1 VLAAIETLYDIIR
14 RAQTTRHDAHRRTN
28 GTSSSTRTQL
38 ASPSSSAL
46 FNAYEA
52 ILAEQGLQPSDD
64 AILHRFLFRM
74 QEDRRH
80 DEDIFQ
86 RFKRVL
92 GELDIHVEVDEE
104 GEGVEVTSNLDKTRD
119 PMRNGAVAALGRH
132 SRRSSFDSFF
142 DGTADKVAG
151 NDYGDLPVRARSG
164 SNVGAPKGYRSQRR
178 VRSDTEAHSYQPQ
191 LPIRN
196 KVNGYAHRRSAS
208 GQQQPRLKRSVSV
221 SSRGSLQIRREGV
234 TATSRVGD
242 YDADFSDRTDR
253 TTSLDLSHIQ
263 VPGINAPI
271 PDISHNSSHQYQE
284 YVPEPFQP
292 SDTRLLDEAEI
303 FEEQRLHRVTRDCI
317 QIWRNRTQERLS
329 IRDDMERLAAAY
341 DRRIL
346 LKLGFEQL
354 RDTARVRRSNQET
367 DRFFQR
373 LEERADRAR
382 NIFLLT
388 KAFTHWAKSAEDE
401 VQRTSVA
408 RRHILRTRF
417 FNGWRDITAVN
428 ELKVQHFVLAKF
440 LRQWRSR
447 NAVVADHTEY
457 ALELYEANLARRIY
471 KEWFFKFCAIAAPA
485 WRNDRT
491 RKITL
496 HKMSEIAKV
505 LRERQE
511 WAVDRWRRGVLRKT
525 LLHWRGETAK
535 VQELGPR
542 ADDFRQDTLVST
554 ALRTLHKQAQLAPLL
569 RQFQEGVNGRVIR
582 KVIQEWRHATQMSQQ
597 ARNVDRMRILRN
609 AYTAWNDQ
617 LRIKALEDRINDR
630 VVVEA
635 LYKWTLASRVSL
647 FQRVHDRQLKES
659 AFLNWVTTTNQRANT
674 LDAAERRF
682 VQFKRAQLLRM
693 CLRQME
699 AITTEKRAEEFA
711 VVADYQQKL
720 KQRIFQKLKER
731 QAHFQ
736 QLNDWAD
743 AAHFYVLGKST
754 IKTWS
759 AATQHARRNRRRD
772 TYAQVRRTVKTNLVR
787 RLFAN
792 WRNQTSIITH
802 LNQQATDISENRILQ
817 SSRALLHQWNDRTST
832 LRQQDT
838 QANNVY
844 AFKLGTRCLR
854 IWSDRMETL
863 HAMDA
868 QAAALRQ
875 ESAELAAT
883 SALKKL
889 GWRLW
894 NIQRQE
900 ENARAL
906 YERNF
911 EKHVRAM
918 IRFWAEQMN
927 ERLANRP
934 VSPTPT
940 SHSRRSRRDDDNNG
954 GDGGRTPSRD
964 PYNSRAESGVF
975 NNPTSPTQTL
985 FDSPALA
992 LNTNHDLDLSLSL
1005 TPVHQTTTT
1014 NTYRLPPPSSTRPPP
1029 SRSILRPTP
1038 SRPNT
1043 FPQPQSALRPP
1054 PPQTIPEDSILD
1066 PAFALDLDTN
1076 MADPTSFWT
1085 GTPMAPISY
1094 FPTVSVLGKPGYLKT
1109 PSKRSVVRAKRLD
1122 LPVLA
1127 SPEKRM
1133 GSVVDL
1139 VRERLGAMSA
1149 PPAQR
1154 NSAGAG
1160 GEGGVMSFQ
1169 KRLREGGFSRSVAP
1183 VGLGRRSGRGKARV
1197 GFGDVSEMGR

>member
-1 VLAAIETLYDIIR
+1 
-14 RAQTTRHDAHRRTN
+14 
-28 GTSSSTRTQL
+28 
-38 ASPSSSAL
+38 
-46 FNAYEA
+46 
-52 ILAEQGLQPSDD
+52 
-64 AILHRFLFRM
+64 M

-80 DEDIFQ
+80 GEDIVQ

-92 GELDIHVEVDEE
+92 GEMNIQVEVNEE

-119 PMRNGAVAALGRH
+119 PTRNGAVAALGRH
-132 SRRSSFDSFF
+132 SRRNSFDSFF

-151 NDYGDLPVRARSG
+151 TDYGDLPGRARSG
-164 SNVGAPKGYRSQRR
+164 SNAGASNGYRRQRR
-178 VRSDTEAHSYQPQ
+178 VRSDTEAHSYQHAQ
-191 LPIRN
+191 LPVRS

-208 GQQQPRLKRSVSV
+208 GQQQPRLKRSASV

-242 YDADFSDRTDR
+242 YDADYSDHTDR

-271 PDISHNSSHQYQE
+271 PDISHDSSHQYQQ

-317 QIWRNRTQERLS
+317 QVWRNRTQERSS
-329 IRDDMERLAAAY
+329 IREDMERLAIAF

-346 LKLGFEQL
+346 LKLSFEQL

-408 RRHILRTRF
+408 RRHVLRTRF

-447 NAVVADHTEY
+447 TAAAIDNAEY
-457 ALELYEANLARRIY
+457 AVGLYEENLARRIY

-511 WAVDRWRRGVLRKT
+511 WSIDRWQRGVLRKT
-525 LLHWRGETAK
+525 LLHWRGETAT
-535 VQELGPR
+535 VQALAPR
-542 ADDFRQDTLVST
+542 ADDFRRDTLVST
-554 ALRTLHKQAQLAPLL
+554 ALRILQKQAQLAPLL
-569 RQFQEGVNGRVIR
+569 RQFQERDKGRVVR
-582 KVIQEWRHATQMSQQ
+582 KAVQDWRHAAQLSQQ
-597 ARNVDRMRILRN
+597 ARSVDRMRILRN

-659 AFLNWVTTTNQRANT
+659 AFLNWVTKTNQRTNT

-682 VQFKRAQLLRM
+682 TQFKRAQLLRT
-693 CLRQME
+693 CFRQME

-711 VVADYQQKL
+711 VVAEYQQKL
-720 KQRIFQKLKER
+720 KQRIFEKLKER

-736 QLNDWAD
+736 QLNSWAD
-743 AAHFYVLGKST
+743 AAHFYVLSKST
-754 IKTWS
+754 LKTWS

-772 TYAQVRRTVKTNLVR
+772 TYAQVRRTVKMNLVR

-792 WRNQTSIITH
+792 WRDQSWNMTQ
-802 LNQQATDISENRILQ
+802 LNRQATDVLENRILQ
-817 SSRALLHQWNDRTST
+817 SSRVLLHQLHDRTTT
-832 LRQQDT
+832 LRQQDA

-844 AFKLGTRCLR
+844 GFKLGSRYLR
-854 IWSDRMETL
+854 AWSDRMEAL
-863 HAMDA
+863 QAMDA
-868 QAAALRQ
+868 QAVALRQ

-883 SALKKL
+883 SALKKI

-894 NIQRQE
+894 NIQRKE

-918 IRFWAEQMN
+918 LRFWAEQMT

-934 VSPTPT
+934 VSPTPM
-940 SHSRRSRRDDDNNG
+940 SRSRRSRRDDDD
-954 GDGGRTPSRD
+954 GDQERD
-964 PYNSRAESGVF
+964 RSLANEDRRENLVGFSEPGES
-975 NNPTSPTQTL
+975 TRHLETWTA
-985 FDSPALA
+985 FDSNA
-992 LNTNHDLDLSLSL
+992 LNLNEELDLSLSL
-1005 TPVHQTTTT
+1005 TPERQTM
-1014 NTYRLPPPSSTRPPP
+1014 NRLPPPSSTRPPP

-1038 SRPNT
+1038 ARPNT
-1043 FPQPQSALRPP
+1043 YPQPQSAFRP

-1066 PAFALDLDTN
+1066 PAFALDLDRDL
-1076 MADPTSFWT
+1076 ADPTSFWT
-1085 GTPMAPISY
+1085 GTPMPPSY
-1094 FPTVSVLGKPGYLKT
+1094 LPTVSTLGTGKPGYLKT
-1109 PSKRSVVRAKRLD
+1109 PSKRSVVRAKRPE
-1122 LPVLA
+1122 LPA
-1127 SPEKRM
+1127 SPEKRER
-1133 GSVVDL
+1133 VVSPE
-1139 VRERLGAMSA
+1139 RNRLGAMSA

-1154 NSAGAG
+1154 NMG
-1160 GEGGVMSFQ
+1160 GEGVGGVTSFQ
-1169 KRLREGGFSRSVAP
+1169 RRLRDGGFAGGFSKSVAP
-1183 VGLGRRSGRGKARV
+1183 RGLGTGRGRGKARV
-1197 GFGDVSEMGR
+1197 GFGDVSEIR